1 MVTALLWKWFYDPG
15 AGLANETLRF
25 LHLPTSNWSNGTDT
39 ALISLVIVATWA
51 NLGGT
56 VLIYLAA
63 LQSIPGELY
72 EAAELDGA
80 SLLQRV
86 RYVTIPQT
94 RFVILMLML
103 LQIIATMQVFT
114 EPFVITGGGPESATV
129 TVLYLIYKYAFLY
142 NDFGGACALSVML
155 LVLLGVFSALY
166 LRLTRSERTTCDHP
180 HAALPGDPRPA
191 ARKGRLLDGVHRRRR
206 ALRARLPLP
215 RLLDG
220 HRRHEVAGRDRADPA
235 HDHPQALAPQRLHRR
250 LVPDAAPGAPVEH
263 GRPCRRRLGVP
274 AGPLHGRRLRPVQ
287 TQARLRQVDP
297 RRHPGDADGPGPG
310 TRRTQVPDRRRP
322 PVDPHQPAQQPL
334 GIWLPA
340 VANAFNL
347 YLLKRFFDQLP
358 RDVMEAA
365 EIDGAGKL
373 RILWSIVLPM
383 SRPVLGVV
391 SIFALVAVWQD
402 FLWPLMVFSDTDKQP
417 ISVALVQLS
426 QNIQLTVLIA
436 AMVIASIPMVAMFL
450 VFQRHII
457 AGISAGST
465 KG

>member
-1 MVTALLWKWFYDPG
+1 VTTRTLLSPASLARPRGKAVYWTVFTGVVVLFALAFLFPVYWMVTGAMKSPDEIAQTPPTIVPHHLHISGYTDAWDLMQLPEHLWNTVVQAAGAWAFQLVLCTAAAYALSKLKPAFG
-15 AGLANETLRF
+15 KE
-25 LHLPTSNWSNGTDT
+25 
-39 ALISLVIVATWA
+39 I
-51 NLGGT
+51 LGGILATLMVPAQALVVPKYLT
-56 VLIYLAA
+56 VADLPLIHT
-63 LQSIPGELY
+63 
-72 EAAELDGA
+72 
-80 SLLQRV
+80 SLLN
-86 RYVTIPQT
+86 
-94 RFVILMLML
+94 
-103 LQIIATMQVFT
+103 
-114 EPFVITGGGPESATV
+114 S
-129 TVLYLIYKYAFLY
+129 
-142 NDFGGACALSVML
+142 
-155 LVLLGVFSALY
+155 
-166 LRLTRSERTTCDHP
+166 
-180 HAALPGDPRPA
+180 
-191 ARKGRLLDGVHRRRR
+191 
-206 ALRARLPLP
+206 
-215 RLLDG
+215 
-220 HRRHEVAGRDRADPA
+220 
-235 HDHPQALAPQRLHRR
+235 
-250 LVPDAAPGAPVEH
+250 
-263 GRPCRRRLGVP
+263 
-274 AGPLHGRRLRPVQ
+274 
-287 TQARLRQVDP
+287 
-297 RRHPGDADGPGPG
+297 
-310 TRRTQVPDRRRP
+310 
-322 PVDPHQPAQQPL
+322 PL